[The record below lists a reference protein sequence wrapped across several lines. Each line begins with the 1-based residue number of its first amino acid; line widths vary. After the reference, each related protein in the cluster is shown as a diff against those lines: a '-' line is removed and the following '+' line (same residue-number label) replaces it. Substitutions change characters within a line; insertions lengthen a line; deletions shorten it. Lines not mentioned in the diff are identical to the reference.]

1 MVIGVWGW
9 EASGIMNTV
18 RLSVAHQREVTGGR
32 KSLGTNRV
40 AASMSFMSVVIEP
53 MTY

>member
-1 MVIGVWGW
+1 VGRVVGGGGW
-9 EASGIMNTV
+9 SWRGGAWRV
-18 RLSVAHQREVTGGR
+18 LGGR

-40 AASMSFMSVVIEP
+40 ADSVSFMSVVIEP